1 MSVSL
6 EAVEEAFD
14 IIDIGRTDGAPEMSD
29 DEARQAGVSSAA
41 PRARGAV
48 HMVLVERGDLAS

>member
-14 IIDIGRTDGAPEMSD
+14 IIDIGGRTDGAAEMSD
-29 DEARQAGVSSAA
+29 DEAQA
-41 PRARGAV
+41 RA
-48 HMVLVERGDLAS
+48 LFWDI

>member
-14 IIDIGRTDGAPEMSD
+14 IIDIGGRADGAAEMSD
-29 DEARQAGVSSAA
+29 DEAQARARRS
-41 PRARGAV
+41 PRARPRRWYTLQKKGRV
-48 HMVLVERGDLAS
+48 AS